1 MNIAADAAP
10 DTGTC
15 PHCGEEIAF
24 MYFNHHWQEQGKV
37 DSNDTHDTV
46 ENENFSFECPNCNMI
61 LTDITTIGDAQDFFM
76 GIRKE

>member
-1 MNIAADAAP
+1 MNMAVDAQP

-24 MYFNHHWQEQGKV
+24 MYFKHDWVEQGKV
-37 DSNDTHDTV
+37 DSNDTHETTEREGYV
-46 ENENFSFECPNCNMI
+46 FECSNCNMI
-61 LTDITTIGDAQDFFM
+61 LSDIQSIGDAQDFFM